1 MARGRKGVARHGWIV
16 LDKPLGLSSTQAL
29 GKVRAMLQAQKAG
42 HGGTLDPLASGV
54 LPLAFGEATK
64 LIPYVMDGQKEYH
77 FTIRWGEARATE
89 DAEGAVTATSTV
101 RPGAVA
107 IQQILTRFTG
117 LISQIPP
124 AYSALKVDGERAY
137 DLARAGEAV
146 ELAPRTVQIFDL
158 QYISSPDAD
167 HAAFVVA
174 CGKGTYVRS
183 LARDMAL
190 ALGTV
195 GHISALR
202 RSRVGPFRLDHAISL
217 EKLAELAHKGV
228 ALTALQP
235 LTQALD
241 DIPARAVDQ
250 QEAQKLRHGQTIL
263 AAPTEA
269 LHPIMLATEADQP
282 VALIAY
288 RDGVWQVMRGFNL

>member
-1 MARGRKGVARHGWIV
+1 MARGRRGEARHGWVV

-29 GKVRAMLQAQKAG
+29 GKARALLQAQKAG

-77 FTIRWGEARATE
+77 FTIRWGEARSTE
-89 DAEGAVTATSTV
+89 DAEGAVTATSAV
-101 RPGAVA
+101 RPDAA
-107 IQQILTRFTG
+107 SIRQILTRFTG
-117 LISQIPP
+117 SISQVPP
-124 AYSALKVDGERAY
+124 AYSALKIDGERAY
-137 DLARAGEAV
+137 DLARAGAVV

-174 CGKGTYVRS
+174 CGKGTYIRS

-195 GHISALR
+195 GHLSALR
-202 RSRVGPFRLDHAISL
+202 RSRVGPFRLEDAISL